1 MNKTIEAYH
10 ALIQS
15 SLLQGEGEVAAMYSR
30 CIAEEVKGITSG
42 PYKNTLG
49 EFHFH
54 FNWKGGGFNSAWG
67 HTKERALE
75 EVKAKFGAKW
85 EVDQNTFRVNTVREE
100 RIHDRSNTWD

>member
-15 SLLQGEGEVAAMYSR
+15 SLLQGEKEVAEMYSR

-42 PYKNTLG
+42 PYKNTIG

-54 FNWKGGGFNSAWG
+54 FTG
-67 HTKERALE
+67 
-75 EVKAKFGAKW
+75 KAEDSIRPG
-85 EVDQNTFRVNTVREE
+85 VIQRRGL
-100 RIHDRSNTWD
+100 